1 MKLADFDTLTFDCY
15 GTLIDWETGIA
26 AALEPLAGRAGR
38 VIGADERV
46 AAFGRH
52 EHEAQARAPGAPYP
66 EILAAVH
73 VAVARDWG
81 IDPDPALARA
91 FGGSVPDWPAFPD
104 SAAALRHLKRHFRLA
119 ILSNVHRA
127 GFAASNEK
135 LEVEFDAIYTAED
148 IGSYKPD
155 PRNFHYMLEH
165 LERDFGAARSG
176 ILHTAES
183 LFHDCATARSLGL
196 ATAWIHRRA
205 AAGGFGATRPVEEP
219 PEVDFYFT
227 SLAAMADAHRGE
239 TADAGAGMGAGMG
252 AGTGGSGGGDREAS
266 R

>member
-26 AALEPLAGRAGR
+26 AALEPLAARAGR
-38 VIGADERV
+38 AIGPDERV
-46 AAFGRH
+46 AAFGRR
-52 EHEAQARAPGAPYP
+52 EHEEQARAPGASYP

-73 VAVARDWG
+73 AAIARDWG

-91 FGGSVPDWPAFPD
+91 FGGSTPDWPAFPD
-104 SAAALRHLKRHFRLA
+104 SAAALRYLKRHFRLV

-165 LERDFGAARSG
+165 LERDFGAAKSG

-205 AAGGFGATRPVEEP
+205 AAGGFGATRPVEES

-227 SLAAMADAHRGE
+227 SLAGMADAHRGE
-239 TADAGAGMGAGMG
+239 TADAGAG
-252 AGTGGSGGGDREAS
+252 AGTGAGAGGGSGEAS

>member
-1 MKLADFDTLTFDCY
+1 MKLHDFDTLTFDCY

-26 AALEPLAGRAGR
+26 AALDPLAARAGR
-38 VIGADERV
+38 EIEAGERI
-46 AAFGRH
+46 AAFGQH
-52 EHEAQARAPGAPYP
+52 EHEEQARAPEALYP
-66 EILAAVH
+66 EVLAGVH
-73 VAVARDWG
+73 AAVARDWG
-81 IDPDPALARA
+81 LDPNPDLARA
-91 FGGSVPDWPAFPD
+91 FGDSVPDWPAFPD
-104 SAAALRHLKRHFRLA
+104 SAEALQYLKRHFRLV

-155 PRNFHYMLEH
+155 PRNFRYMLEH
-165 LERDFGAARSG
+165 LGRDHGIAKGR

-205 AAGGFGATRPVEEP
+205 AAGGFGATRAVEAP
-219 PEVDFYFT
+219 PDVDFYFT
-227 SLAAMADAHRGE
+227 SLAEMADAHRDE
-239 TADAGAGMGAGMG
+239 A
-252 AGTGGSGGGDREAS
+252 AGTRQEKFE
-266 R
+266 